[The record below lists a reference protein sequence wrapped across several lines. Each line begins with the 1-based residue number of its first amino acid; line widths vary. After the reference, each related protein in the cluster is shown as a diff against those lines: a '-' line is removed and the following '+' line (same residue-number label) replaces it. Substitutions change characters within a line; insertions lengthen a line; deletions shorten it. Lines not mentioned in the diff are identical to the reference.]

1 VDAVTVTPP
10 DVRRLPALRSI
21 PAIRVRTGYPLP
33 EAGRTRAGEVLVG
46 LSTLPALLAIG
57 WLVVACPL
65 AVVGLFRPAVVVPLA
80 IAASAVVV
88 PLGLALGR
96 RTARS
101 LRAPSWA
108 VLATVAVAVTFAWF
122 AAVNRSEQ
130 AVPRRDAGSY
140 AQIGYWL
147 MQHPKLTFAAPAWAF
162 GPSPGDLT
170 FASPAFYERGSTIV
184 PQFMTGW
191 PTALAAAG
199 WVGGWH
205 GILVLPALV
214 GGCAILAVG
223 GLAARLV
230 GARWAPVAALLAAG
244 AWPVLRVSQTPY
256 SEPLALVLLAGG
268 LCLLTD
274 VLAAGRPGAPAQ
286 PGAAPQPVEPGAAES
301 GAAESGAAESGAA
314 RPRARAVHR
323 QAFVAGLVL
332 AGGELVRLDFGVDF
346 ALIVP
351 VLGWWWLSGR
361 PGVRPFIAGAL
372 VGGAFGAA
380 DAAFVTRPYVMVNW
394 SSVRLMIIGLA
405 GMIAL
410 TVLAVVAVRR
420 WGFPTSRRLSRLGAA
435 AVCTVAAGL
444 LVRPYV
450 MVDHS
455 QTDPRTILYTAS
467 LQDALR
473 LPVDGT
479 RGYAEQSLSWV
490 SWYLGWPLLAAALAG
505 TAVLTWRV
513 LAGRDPHWIPA
524 LVVFAGS
531 SVQTLVRPGITPD
544 HPWADR
550 RLVVEVI
557 PGMVLLATWATA
569 ALVRRLRRS
578 VRAPAAT
585 ALILAYLVPISVAT
599 VPLATARTEEGE
611 LAAAATVCQ
620 ALRPDDSVIL
630 VDSQWVPTIRGQ
642 CGLPVA
648 QLRDPTPAAVARTV
662 ASVRA
667 AGRTPV
673 VASGANAL
681 EEQGLKP
688 TEIFIL
694 HTTEDQHQLVQ
705 RPTFTQPMNIEFWL
719 VRP

>member
-1 VDAVTVTPP
+1 LDREVTAVQAR
-10 DVRRLPALRSI
+10 DVRRPPAAEPPTAAPR
-21 PAIRVRTGYPLP
+21 PWREV
-33 EAGRTRAGEVLVG
+33 GRTLAGTVLVG
-46 LSTLPALLAIG
+46 LSTLPALLAIA
-57 WLVVACPL
+57 WLIVACPL

-80 IAASAVVV
+80 VAAAAVVV
-88 PLGLALGR
+88 PLGLALTR

-101 LRAPSWA
+101 LEAPWWA
-108 VLATVAVAVTFAWF
+108 APATVAIAGWFTWF
-122 AAVNRSEQ
+122 AAATRSEQ

-147 MQHPKLTFAAPAWAF
+147 MQHPKLTFAAPVWAF
-162 GPSPGDLT
+162 GPPTGDLT

-191 PTALAAAG
+191 PTVLAAAG
-199 WVGGWH
+199 WVDGWH

-214 GGCAILAVG
+214 GGCAVLAVA

-230 GARWAPVAALLAAG
+230 GARWAPVAALLAAC
-244 AWPVLRVSQTPY
+244 AWPVLRVSQTTY

-274 VLAAGRPGAPAQ
+274 VLRASPARPGAIQ
-286 PGAAPQPVEPGAAES
+286 
-301 GAAESGAAESGAA
+301 
-314 RPRARAVHR
+314 R

-346 ALIVP
+346 ALLIP
-351 VLGWWWLSGR
+351 VVGWWWLSGR
-361 PGVRPFIAGAL
+361 PGVRAFVAGAL

-405 GMIAL
+405 GMVVL
-410 TVLAVVAVRR
+410 TVLAAAAVRHWGVPRSR
-420 WGFPTSRRLSRLGAA
+420 WLPRLGAA

-455 QTDPRTILYTAS
+455 NTDPSTIAYVAG
-467 LQDALR
+467 LQDALG
-473 LPVDGT
+473 LPADGT
-479 RGYAEQSLSWV
+479 RGYAEHSLAWV
-490 SWYLGWPLLAAALAG
+490 SWYLGWPLPAAALAG
-505 TAVLTWRV
+505 AAILTWRV
-513 LAGRDPHWIPA
+513 LSGRDPHWLPA
-524 LVVFAGS
+524 LVVNACS

-550 RLVVEVI
+550 RFVVEVI
-557 PGMVLLATWATA
+557 PGMILFATWAAA
-569 ALVRRLRRS
+569 ALVRRFGRS
-578 VRAPAAT
+578 IWKPATAAT
-585 ALILAYLVPISVAT
+585 ALILAYLVPIAVAT
-599 VPLATARTEEGE
+599 VPVAGARTEQGE
-611 LAAAATVCQ
+611 LAAATAVCR

-648 QLRDPTPAAVARTV
+648 QLRDPTPEAVARAV
-662 ASVRA
+662 AGVRA

-673 VASGANAL
+673 VAASGADPLAA
-681 EEQGLKP
+681 QGLQP

-694 HTTEDQHQLVQ
+694 QTDQDQHQLVR
-705 RPTFTQPMNIEFWL
+705 RPTSTQPMNIEFWL

>member
-1 VDAVTVTPP
+1 VSVLTAP
-10 DVRRLPALRSI
+10 DRRRAPAN
-21 PAIRVRTGYPLP
+21 
-33 EAGRTRAGEVLVG
+33 GRTAGQRPWREASRTLAGGVLVG
-46 LSTLPALLAIG
+46 LSTLPALLAMA

-65 AVVGLFRPAVVVPLA
+65 AVVGLFRPAVAVPLA
-80 IAASAVVV
+80 VAVAAAVV
-88 PLGLALGR
+88 PLGLALAR
-96 RTARS
+96 RTARAM
-101 LRAPSWA
+101 RAPWWA
-108 VLATVAVAVTFAWF
+108 ALATVAIAGGFTWF

-170 FASPAFYERGSTIV
+170 FASPAFYARGSEIV

-214 GGCAILAVG
+214 GGCAVLAVA

-230 GARWAPVAALLAAG
+230 GPRWAPVAALLAAC

-274 VLAAGRPGAPAQ
+274 VLTAGRPGA
-286 PGAAPQPVEPGAAES
+286 G
-301 GAAESGAAESGAA
+301 
-314 RPRARAVHR
+314 ARAIHR

-332 AGGELVRLDFGVDF
+332 AGGQLVRLDFGVDF
-346 ALIVP
+346 ALLVP
-351 VLGWWWLSGR
+351 VLGWWWLSRR
-361 PGVRPFIAGAL
+361 PGVKPFLAGAL
-372 VGGAFGAA
+372 VGGALGAA
-380 DAAFVTRPYVMVNW
+380 DAAFVTRPYVVVNW

-405 GMIAL
+405 GMITL
-410 TVLAVVAVRR
+410 TVLAVLAIRR
-420 WGFPTSRRLSRLGAA
+420 WGFPGSRWLPRIGAA
-435 AVCTVAAGL
+435 AVCVVAVGL
-444 LVRPYV
+444 LVRPFV

-455 QTDPRTILYTAS
+455 TTDPNTISYTAS
-467 LQDALR
+467 LQEALG

-479 RGYAEQSLSWV
+479 RGYAEHSLTWV

-505 TAVLTWRV
+505 AALLTWRV
-513 LAGRDPHWIPA
+513 LAGRDPHWLPA

-531 SVQTLVRPGITPD
+531 SVQTLLRPGITPD

-569 ALVRRLRRS
+569 VLVRRMRRS
-578 VRAPAAT
+578 IWVPAT
-585 ALILAYLVPISVAT
+585 AALAAALVVVYLVPISVAT
-599 VPLATARTEEGE
+599 VPVAAARTEEGE
-611 LAAAATVCQ
+611 LAAAASVCQ

-648 QLRDPTPAAVARTV
+648 QLREPTPAAVAQAV

-673 VASGANAL
+673 VAASGADPL
-681 EEQGLKP
+681 QTQGLTP

-694 HTTEDQHQLVQ
+694 HTDQDQHQLVR
-705 RPTFTQPMNIEFWL
+705 RPTWTQPMTIEFWL